1 LGIIC
6 KNGLEIS
13 AAMVALPPAGS
24 QLLSVAGL
32 FGLSGLSGEV
42 GGVGWLGK
50 FGVLELSLFELSE
63 ASEPPHALSN
73 KVAVKQNSARRMTGN
88 KRGEGAFEWFSE

>member
-1 LGIIC
+1 
-6 KNGLEIS
+6 
-13 AAMVALPPAGS
+13 MVALPPAGS
-24 QLLSVAGL
+24 QLISVAGL
-32 FGLSGLSGEV
+32 FGLSGFSGIV

-63 ASEPPHALSN
+63 PSEPPQALSN

-88 KRGEGAFEWFSE
+88 KRVERGFERFGEQ

>member
-1 LGIIC
+1 MIKSSRPGDTPPKALLGRLGIIC

-24 QLLSVAGL
+24 QLISVAGL
-32 FGLSGLSGEV
+32 FGLSGFSGIV

-63 ASEPPHALSN
+63 PSEPPQALSS
-73 KVAVKQNSARRMTGN
+73 KVTVT
-88 KRGEGAFEWFSE
+88 